1 MRRVGESAA
10 AASEPSDLLSYLLFD
25 TEYAHE
31 LMSLG
36 ERDAR
41 AHHGELEAFLAD
53 A

>member
-10 AASEPSDLLSYLLFD
+10 ATSEPSDLLSFLLFD

-31 LMSLG
+31 LISLG

-41 AHHGELEAFLAD
+41 YHREQLEAFLAD